1 MDFNSLGQGSPF
13 YILRQGEKPMLDV
26 GVVKTKGQARA
37 KFPTQTP
44 NLMQGM
50 QMQQV
55 IDVVATVNGKD
66 ETFSDVPINVEIAQ
80 RGNVTFSGSR
90 EAMLQAVDTML
101 QTSKKALEQ
110 VPYHK
115 SVISESEKMM
125 QHGFRRMGGS
135 PGANRGGDYR
145 IGNYKDDK
153 YEEGYCEGYKHGF
166 EDASKEMSGGVSELY
181 EGSSRY
187 GRY

>member
-1 MDFNSLGQGSPF
+1 MDFNSLVSGNPF
-13 YILRQGEKPMLDV
+13 YILRQGEKPILEV
-26 GVVKTKGQARA
+26 GVVKQKSQPRA

-66 ETFSDVPINVEIAQ
+66 ETFPEIPINVEIAQ
-80 RGNVTFSGSR
+80 KGNVTFSGSR

-115 SVISESEKMM
+115 SVITESEKMM
-125 QHGFRRMGGS
+125 EALNPQYAENKQQARTIQDLQER
-135 PGANRGGDYR
+135 A
-145 IGNYKDDK
+145 DK
-153 YEEGYCEGYKHGF
+153 QEKMLSDIYALVQKI
-166 EDASKEMSGGVSELY
+166 APKTS
-181 EGSSRY
+181 
-187 GRY
+187 